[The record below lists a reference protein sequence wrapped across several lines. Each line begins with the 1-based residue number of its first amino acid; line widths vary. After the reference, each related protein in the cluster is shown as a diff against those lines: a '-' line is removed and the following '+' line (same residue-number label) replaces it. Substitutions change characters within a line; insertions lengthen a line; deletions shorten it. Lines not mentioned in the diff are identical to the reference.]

1 MAKAGEAAKARA
13 EKRSNVKQKKKFEN
27 KNSIGKTRRKVG
39 SEARYMTRTAAVKKL
54 QARAARP
61 PLGAGGDDALPRPS
75 SGAGSGIFRVSPT
88 AGWERRAAA
97 TVGGRRKW
105 QLSGGGLTALTPF
118 ARR

>member
-75 SGAGSGIFRVSPT
+75 SGAGSGIFVFRQRRDGSGGLRRRS
-88 AGWERRAAA
+88 AGGANGSSAAA
-97 TVGGRRKW
+97 
-105 QLSGGGLTALTPF
+105 A
-118 ARR
+118 